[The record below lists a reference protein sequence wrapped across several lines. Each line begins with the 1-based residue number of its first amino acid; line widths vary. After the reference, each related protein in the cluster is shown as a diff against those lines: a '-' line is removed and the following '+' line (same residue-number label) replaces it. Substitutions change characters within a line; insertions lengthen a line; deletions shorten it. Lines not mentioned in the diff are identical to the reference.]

1 MTNQLSDKD
10 KDKLYKAIHQT
21 LTEAMTQPQSDMEAI
36 LRGERLEFKWE
47 TREYSRREVKR

>member
-21 LTEAMTQPQSDMEAI
+21 PTEAMAQLQSDMEAI
-36 LRGERLEFKWE
+36 LRGERLEPKWE
-47 TREYSRREVKR
+47 IGEYSRREVK

>member
-21 LTEAMTQPQSDMEAI
+21 PTEAMTQLQSDMEAI
-36 LRGERLEFKWE
+36 LRGERLESKWE

>member
-10 KDKLYKAIHQT
+10 KAKLYKAMHQT
-21 LTEAMTQPQSDMEAI
+21 PTLAMTQLQSDMDTI
-36 LRGERLEFKWE
+36 LRGERLEPKWE